1 MNYRV
6 TSWLVGLLLLAG
18 SFNAFAQTASIR
30 VVQTVSPE
38 SASPGSTVT
47 YQIQI
52 INTGPDD
59 AGTVQIQDILPPQ
72 LAFVSLSQ
80 TQGPAANCTTPA
92 AGGSGSIDCNLAT
105 VTANS
110 MLEFQWVAQ
119 VSGGATP
126 GEFISNTFSVP
137 SGSTD
142 DEHNSATSNLYIL
155 QAPLADVGVTMT
167 GPVSGAPGT
176 DVTYQVHLMNAGP
189 DAASGV
195 QLSLSDLGGNNTL
208 TFINL
213 QQTSGPAL
221 SCSTPQAGASGDIL
235 CTIGSLAPDAVASL
249 SIRYQI
255 PANTTSGTFIASQ
268 AIVSSNTAESN
279 SENNAHVS
287 GFITAL
293 SDIAV
298 SLIAPTNVRYNSD
311 YTTNITISNNGPD
324 TAANA
329 SWHYTLPGGTTF
341 VSFSQNGTPAAV
353 CSTPPVGASGQIQC
367 MWSSLLNQT
376 QMQFTLVL
384 HAMSSSNLNS
394 VLQGTSDSDDNLPDN
409 NRTQSL
415 SAMTDVPLLAIP
427 TLSEWAMLLL
437 ASLMTLGAIRSSL
450 FSARWRLRQVQSTA
464 FPEITGSVS

>member
-6 TSWLVGLLLLAG
+6 TSWLVGMLLLAG

-47 YQIQI
+47 YQIQV

-59 AGTVQIQDILPPQ
+59 ASTVQMQDILPPQ

-80 TQGPAANCTTPA
+80 TQGPAANCTTPTP
-92 AGGSGSIDCNLAT
+92 GSSGSIDCDLT
-105 VTANS
+105 TLTANS
-110 MLEFQWVAQ
+110 VLEFQWVAQ

-126 GEFISNTFSVP
+126 GEFISNTFTVP

-155 QAPLADVGVTMT
+155 QAPLADVGVTLT
-167 GPVSGAPGT
+167 GTTSGASST
-176 DVTYQVHLMNAGP
+176 DVSYQVQVFNAGP

-195 QLSLSDLGGNNTL
+195 QLSLSDLGGSNTL
-208 TFINL
+208 TFVSL
-213 QQTSGPAL
+213 QQTYGPAL
-221 SCSTPQAGASGDIL
+221 SCSTPQAGASGGIQ
-235 CTIGSLAPDAVASL
+235 CTIGSLASGATASL
-249 SIRYQI
+249 SVNYQVA
-255 PANTTSGTFIASQ
+255 ANTTSGTLVASQ
-268 AIVSSNTAESN
+268 AIISSNTAESN
-279 SENNAHVS
+279 SENNTHVS

-298 SLIAPTNVRYNSD
+298 SLSAPANVRYNTD

-324 TAANA
+324 TATNA
-329 SWHYTLPGGTTF
+329 SWNYALPEGTTL
-341 VSFSQNGTPAAV
+341 VSFSQSGTPAAV
-353 CSTPPVGASGQIQC
+353 CSTPPVGSTGRIQC
-367 MWSSLLNQT
+367 LWSSLPSLAQV
-376 QMQFTLVL
+376 QFTLVL
-384 HAMSSSNLNS
+384 HALSSRNLTS
-394 VLQGTSDSDDNLPDN
+394 AAQGTSDSYDHLPDN

-415 SAMTDVPLLAIP
+415 STMTDVPLQAIP

-437 ASLMTLGAIRSSL
+437 ASLMALGAIRPGML
-450 FSARWRLRQVQSTA
+450 SAQRRLRKS
-464 FPEITGSVS
+464 